1 VEDIIKQIMEKHLKN
16 APYEDAPCK
25 LASLTLCSEIKEEV
39 KKLNIPRYKLVVQ
52 CVIGE
57 LKGQGAFLSSRCLWD
72 TDSDNY
78 ATYTL
83 KTQSL
88 FCTVMVFGLYLI

>member
-1 VEDIIKQIMEKHLKN
+1 VEDIIKQIMEKHLKD
-16 APYEDAPCK
+16 AAYEDAPCQS
-25 LASLTLCSEIKEEV
+25 ASITLSSEIKEEV
-39 KKLNIPRYKLVVQ
+39 KKLNIPRYKVIVQ

-57 LKGQGAFLSSRCLWD
+57 LIGEGAFLSSRCLWD